1 MKEQNTKVLD
11 TITTVLAVALVI
23 GLLVAPAIQL
33 QQQAEAK
40 GCPLTNPA
48 ANASKTRCFHA

>member
-40 GCPLTNPA
+40 GCPLTSPA
-48 ANASKTRCFHA
+48 ANASKTRCFHP

>member
-11 TITTVLAVALVI
+11 TITTVFAVALVI
-23 GLLVAPAIQL
+23 GLLAAPAIQL

-40 GCPLTNPA
+40 GYPLTSPA
-48 ANASKTRCFHA
+48 ANASKTCCVHP

>member
-11 TITTVLAVALVI
+11 TITTVFAVALVI
-23 GLLVAPAIQL
+23 GLLAAPAIQL

-48 ANASKTRCFHA
+48 ANASKTRCFHP